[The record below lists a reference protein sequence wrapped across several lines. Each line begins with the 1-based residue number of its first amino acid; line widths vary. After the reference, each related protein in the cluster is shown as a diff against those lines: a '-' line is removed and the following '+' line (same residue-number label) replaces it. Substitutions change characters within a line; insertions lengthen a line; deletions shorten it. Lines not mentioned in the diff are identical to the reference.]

1 MTDGT
6 EGFVFR
12 RNSSGVNY
20 NLVVIH
26 FNIDHALVSLSGHSY
41 QDTFNLI
48 EASRKLQWVHRFNP
62 T

>member
-41 QDTFNLI
+41 QDQFNLI
-48 EASRKLQWVHRFNP
+48 EASRKLQ
-62 T
+62 